1 MAGLYTSLKSTVATL
16 VATVR
21 TRLELFVTEVEEEKL
36 RLLSLLLNSLAAL
49 LCLGLGV
56 LVLVALL
63 TVLFWENRVLVL
75 GLFTALLLG
84 AGFLFAA
91 AAGRAAKRPSP
102 LFSASLA
109 ELQADLD
116 ALDARADAT
125 SHAAAH
131 PRGADSA

>member
-1 MAGLYTSLKSTVATL
+1 MRAGLYASLKGSVATL

-36 RLLSLLLNSLAAL
+36 RLLSLLLYSLAGL
-49 LCLGLGV
+49 ICLGLGA

-63 TVLFWENRVLVL
+63 TVLFWESRVAVL
-75 GLFTALLLG
+75 A
-84 AGFLFAA
+84 LFAVLFIGGGWLFVS

-116 ALDARADAT
+116 ALDTRAD
-125 SHAAAH
+125 H
-131 PRGADSA
+131 PRGSDSA